1 VAAPADG
8 GCECHENWRF
18 LPSRQTGEFVREIL
32 DADDV
37 KKDGCLV
44 AIIMDISLKFL

>member
-1 VAAPADG
+1 VAAPG
-8 GCECHENWRF
+8 GCECHENRRF
-18 LPSRQTGEFVREIL
+18 LHSRQAGQFAREIL

-44 AIIMDISLKFL
+44 AILMDISLTFL